1 MLNEMMV
8 LALIFLIG
16 SHTLLIKKC
25 FKIEGEIP
33 MHFGEFGHK
42 ADVIEHNLSVV
53 KDLLDE
59 ALDVLV
65 PMTPQ
70 VQSNPA
76 NMGIGETIASALLS
90 RLIAW

>member
-8 LALIFLIG
+8 LALILLIG

-33 MHFGEFGHK
+33 LHFGEFEHK
-42 ADVIEHNLSVV
+42 ADVIEHNLQVV
-53 KDLLDE
+53 KELLDE

-70 VQSNPA
+70 VQSNPV

-90 RLIAW
+90 R